1 MAEEFEVKGP
11 EEEQVEHHVEH
22 AKDNFASR
30 VAVLTAILATIGA
43 IFSYKSG
50 HTESEAMIYKN
61 EAAIIK
67 TQASDQWNYYQAKS
81 TKEAIM
87 EGVLL
92 NATDDKVKAKIEGNI
107 NKYEKEKAEIKK
119 EAEKL
124 DKESLNKSEES
135 DGEMKLHHRWAEAMT
150 MLQIA
155 ISLAAITILTKRR
168 WLFWTSGAVA
178 LVGVALG
185 VWALTGL

>member
-22 AKDNFASR
+22 TKNNFASR

-50 HTESEAMIYKN
+50 HTESEAMILKN

-67 TQASDQWNYYQAKS
+67 TEAGDQWNYYQAKS
-81 TKEAIM
+81 TKEAIF
-87 EGVLL
+87 ESVLL
-92 NATDDKVKAKIEGNI
+92 TATDDNIKSKVQADIS
-107 NKYEKEKAEIKK
+107 KYEKEKAEIKK
-119 EAEKL
+119 KADALEEK
-124 DKESLNKSEES
+124 SLSKSEDS
-135 DGEMKLHHRWAEAMT
+135 DNEMKLHHRWAEAMT

-168 WLFWTSGAVA
+168 WLFWTSGSVA

-185 VWALTGL
+185 IWALTGI